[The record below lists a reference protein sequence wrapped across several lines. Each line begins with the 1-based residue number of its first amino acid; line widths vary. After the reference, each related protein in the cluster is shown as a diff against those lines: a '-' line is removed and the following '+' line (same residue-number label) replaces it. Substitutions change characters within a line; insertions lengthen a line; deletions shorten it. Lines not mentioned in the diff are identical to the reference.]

1 MASDVTEVE
10 TRLAA
15 PPREAPQ
22 RPHTVRP
29 HRLRFLLI
37 YGGLVAALVAA
48 VVGVVVLAG
57 ESSSGSP
64 TWSSWKPTGGG
75 IGAAAQIARHVAP
88 RYRLANKDQLVDVL
102 ARPPSLTQGS
112 HTIPVQIVGVQGR
125 NGKFGEVAQVSP
137 TDSIMY
143 LLCGLGQSCTI
154 ATGAPSVARGELVR
168 REILELALYT
178 FKYVPGIDNVLAFM
192 PPAAAKKQAVL
203 IYLRKSDAAA
213 ELDKP
218 LDDSLSPTVPQV
230 STIAARPRE
239 VHIIDTVV
247 TPRAFNPITLTTTP
261 IGDSLLVLSPLR
273 TSKSPTTP

>member
-1 MASDVTEVE
+1 
-10 TRLAA
+10 
-15 PPREAPQ
+15 
-22 RPHTVRP
+22 
-29 HRLRFLLI
+29 
-37 YGGLVAALVAA
+37 VAA